1 MKIDAAQA
9 ATRVCVCAG
18 VCCCVSLMIDDV
30 HISSNKHKT
39 RFAKKKAD
47 ENQQVVYVISCRRG
61 RAGQE
66 LELGLCIFEQLLCG
80 VCVFAV
86 VVGVCVF
93 FVCDIHLKIPLD
105 ATPITTRRSRGS
117 STSSSSSRCEAN
129 LISGS
134 VKHTNCS

>member
-1 MKIDAAQA
+1 MKIDATQA
-9 ATRVCVCAG
+9 ATRVCVCASVCVG

-61 RAGQE
+61 RAGSRS
-66 LELGLCIFEQLLCG
+66 L
-80 VCVFAV
+80 VFAYLSSFCAECV
-86 VVGVCVF
+86 YLLLLLVCVF

-117 STSSSSSRCEAN
+117 TSRCEAN